1 MINMRLLSLLFLF
14 SLLHS
19 KAISAENLLA
29 VKLKTDYTN
38 AINDFQNKSKLCE
51 EGNEGLDKNHFPK
64 DMLTN
69 KDDLSIVINYF
80 YFKSLYNCVKEEL
93 VNYSIQT
100 TKVLAKNSNDEILK
114 INYLIMNIPLSLDE
128 ARIEFNKLPNST
140 IEKVNKINR
149 LEKPFDMLETIDNLN
164 L

>member
-1 MINMRLLSLLFLF
+1 MRLLSLLFLF

-51 EGNEGLDKNHFPK
+51 EGSEGLDRKNFPK

>member
-1 MINMRLLSLLFLF
+1 MIYMRLLSLLFLF

-51 EGNEGLDKNHFPK
+51 EGSEGLDRKHFPK

-69 KDDLSIVINYF
+69 KDDLSIVINFF